1 MIRFLLTVLTT
12 CRACEPMN
20 RKPNILAA
28 FPVLALVFMLTACGA
43 GGDRVE
49 RFAEANPGSG
59 ENIAIPGYERLSFA
73 ASKTAQTVNLKNP
86 AENACTFVLTL
97 TLEGGETLWT
107 GKALSPG
114 EAFTSI
120 TLTRALDAGEYPAT
134 LHYDCYTIEDNRPLN
149 GAEIELIIEVK

>member
-1 MIRFLLTVLTT
+1 
-12 CRACEPMN
+12 MN
-20 RKPNILAA
+20 RKLNNLAA
-28 FPVLALVFMLTACGA
+28 FLALVLVLLLTACGV

-59 ENIAIPGYERLSFA
+59 ANIAIPGYEKLSFEA
-73 ASKTAQTVNLKNP
+73 GKTAQVVNLGNP

-97 TLEGGETLWT
+97 TLENGETLWT

-114 EAFTSI
+114 EAFTRI

-149 GAEIELIIEVK
+149 GAEIQLTLEVK

>member
-1 MIRFLLTVLTT
+1 
-12 CRACEPMN
+12 MN

-28 FPVLALVFMLTACGA
+28 FLVLTLVLLLTACGA

-59 ENIAIPGYERLSFA
+59 ENIAIPGYEKLSFA
-73 ASKTAQTVNLKNP
+73 AGKTAQAVNLKNP
-86 AENACTFVLTL
+86 PENACTFVLTL
-97 TLEGGETLWT
+97 TLEGGETLWA

-114 EAFTSI
+114 EAFTRI

-134 LHYDCYTIEDNRPLN
+134 LHYDCFSLNDNTPLN
-149 GAEIELIIEVK
+149 GAEIQLTIEAR

>member
-1 MIRFLLTVLTT
+1 
-12 CRACEPMN
+12 MN

-28 FPVLALVFMLTACGA
+28 FLVLALALLLTACGA

-49 RFAEANPGSG
+49 RFAEAAPGSG
-59 ENIAIPGYERLSFA
+59 ENIAIPGYEKLDFVSG
-73 ASKTAQTVNLKNP
+73 KTAQAVNLKNP

-97 TLEGGETLWT
+97 TMEDGETLWT

-114 EAFTSI
+114 EAFTRI
-120 TLTRALDAGEYPAT
+120 TLEKALDAGEYPAT

>member
-1 MIRFLLTVLTT
+1 
-12 CRACEPMN
+12 MN

-28 FPVLALVFMLTACGA
+28 FLALVLALLLTACGA
-43 GGDRVE
+43 GGARVE

-59 ENIAIPGYERLSFA
+59 ANIAIPGYEKLSFA
-73 ASKTAQTVNLKNP
+73 AGKTAQAVNLKNP
-86 AENACTFVLTL
+86 PENACTFVLAL

-114 EAFTSI
+114 EAFTRV

-134 LHYDCYTIEDNRPLN
+134 RHYDCFSLNDNTPLN
-149 GAEIELIIEVK
+149 GAEIQLTIEVR